1 MDKEENMGKTPHF
14 LATTAIEEFWDISS
28 PLVFLNR
35 SCLRYSRKALWEPLE
50 VEIVES
56 PWEQRQN
63 VLDALK
69 YTSGVYEKT
78 LSCLTGALNKI
89 HDSNRSKRFWRIVI
103 GFWVLMYIQILYD
116 RYISL
121 RAALKKYPDLITIGL
136 TDDSFVTPTDTYEF
150 VQYIYE
156 DAYNLQLYTKM
167 LLALEINIEQKTSM
181 FPLYL

>member
-1 MDKEENMGKTPHF
+1 MDNEEKIGKSPHF
-14 LATTAIEEFWDISS
+14 LATTANEEFWDVSS

-35 SCLRYSRKALWEPLE
+35 SCLRYSRKSLWGPLKW
-50 VEIVES
+50 EIIES

-69 YTSGVYEKT
+69 YTAGVYEKT
-78 LSCLTGALNKI
+78 LSCLTGSLNKL
-89 HDSNRSKRFWRIVI
+89 HDSNRSERFWRIVL
-103 GFWVLMYIQILYD
+103 GHWLLSYIPALYD
-116 RYISL
+116 RYVLLS
-121 RAALKKYPDLITIGL
+121 AALKKYPDLITIGL